1 MEKSSISESNK
12 VMRLC
17 MTALFVAI
25 VCVGTFISVPLP
37 IGYFN
42 LGDAAVL
49 LSAWLLGPIFGAIA
63 AAAGSALAD
72 LLLGYVIYAPA
83 TAIIKG
89 AMAVCAY
96 FLSAALGKAVRSRGW
111 SFVPR
116 LAGAVVGEAI
126 MIGGYFLYEATVLKY
141 GMGATASLPGNA
153 TQAVCGAAIAVMA
166 ATLIERIPR
175 FRSKL

>member
-1 MEKSSISESNK
+1 
-12 VMRLC
+12 

-63 AAAGSALAD
+63 AAVGSALAD
-72 LLLGYVIYAPA
+72 LLLGFVLYAPA
-83 TAIIKG
+83 TAVIKG

-96 FLSAALGKAVRSRGW
+96 FLSAALGGAVRKKGLSLVPKAV
-111 SFVPR
+111 
-116 LAGAVVGEAI
+116 GAVAGEII
-126 MIGGYFLYEATVLKY
+126 MIGGYFLYEATVLGYK
-141 GMGATASLPGNA
+141 MGALASVPGNA
-153 TQAVCGAAIAVMA
+153 TQGVCGAAIAVTVA
-166 ATLIERIPR
+166 ALIGKIPH
-175 FRSKL
+175 FNSKI